1 MSEDLDFRRATRRL
15 LFPDQTE
22 ATRDIPGAGRSAAEE
37 PRRHTRVKV
46 TINLD
51 GDVVQYFKEWAKQE
65 GRPYQSLVNQV
76 LREFVNGTPTEQL
89 AEQIQVMLLQDEH
102 FLTQLQ
108 SRLQRKSNQ
117 AGDSE
122 E

>member
-15 LFPDQTE
+15 LFTEQTE
-22 ATRDIPGAGRSAAEE
+22 ATRDIPGAGRSAAEG

-51 GDVVQYFKEWAKQE
+51 GDVVQYFKEWAERE

-76 LREFVNGTPTEQL
+76 LREFVGGSRPEQL
-89 AEQIQVMLLQDEH
+89 AQEVRELLLRDEQ
-102 FLTQLQ
+102 FLSQLAA
-108 SRLQRKSNQ
+108 RLA
-117 AGDSE
+117 AGGGAQGGE
-122 E
+122 